1 METEQE
7 EVEFTNTETN
17 GKRPAEDMEEEQA
30 FKRSRN
36 TDMMVELRILLQSK
50 NAGAVIGKGG
60 KNIKALRTDY
70 NASVSVPDSS
80 GPERILSIS
89 ADIETIGEILKKI
102 IPTLEEYQ
110 HYKGN
115 DFDCELRLLIHQ
127 SLAGGIIGV
136 KGAKIK
142 ELRENTQTTIK
153 LFQECC
159 PHSTDR
165 VVLIG
170 GKPDRVVECIKVIL
184 DLISESPV
192 KGRSQPYDP
201 NFYDETYD
209 YGGFTTMF
217 DDRRGRPMGFP
228 MHARG
233 GFDRMPPGP
242 GGRPMPQ
249 TRRDYDDMSP
259 RRGPLPPPP
268 GRGGRGGSRAR
279 NLPLPPPPPPRG
291 GDRRGRPDHYDGMGS
306 SGYGRSSYGDLGGP
320 VITTQVTIPKDL
332 AGSIIGK
339 GGQRIKQIRHE
350 SGASI
355 KIDEP
360 LEGSDDRIITI
371 IGTQDQ
377 IQNAQYLLQNS
388 VKQYSGK
395 FF

>member
-36 TDMMVELRILLQSK
+36 TDEMVELRILLQSK

-89 ADIETIGEILKKI
+89 ADIDTIGEILKKI

-110 HYKGN
+110 HYKGS

-170 GKPDRVVECIKVIL
+170 GKPDRVVECIKIIL
-184 DLISESPV
+184 DLISESPI
-192 KGRSQPYDP
+192 KGRAQPYDP

-209 YGGFTTMF
+209 YGGFTMMF

-228 MHARG
+228 MRGRG
-233 GFDRMPPGP
+233 GFDRMPPGR

-249 TRRDYDDMSP
+249 SRRDYDDMSP

-268 GRGGRGGSRAR
+268 GRGGRGSRAR

-291 GDRRGRPDHYDGMGS
+291 GRGRPGDHYDGMGGS
-306 SGYGRSSYGDLGGP
+306 AYGGRGSYGDLGGP
-320 VITTQVTIPKDL
+320 IITTQVTIPKDL

-360 LEGSDDRIITI
+360 LEGSEDRIITI